1 MITVPT
7 NTELETLYLAL
18 AKAKYPTSDI
28 TQLSDFQAKA
38 AAVGGLAG
46 RIALDGSNLFSAV
59 YPQNGDPFGINTQL
73 SAKGVPSQLP
83 ASATAL
89 IVTVD
94 NVPLG
99 RTYQIDVGTNL
110 ISADNQLY
118 KIVSSDGI
126 STSEQVNT
134 SHFTLYLVSVA
145 KGANTV
151 QALGSKLTFS
161 PAQMPIDDSNN
172 PLTSVTIIEVI
183 SGTDEESIASTAN
196 RLIEIQQTPL
206 DAVRSTDIKYEVLDA
221 NLGINDAIVLI
232 NNEISYVDNPRI
244 NTAVFL
250 IGNNPVN
257 DDLLNKGLVIG
268 TVAEVYTRSVNNSA
282 INETQINLINNQTI
296 GLHPTTSTVV
306 TQGLTTNAAPAFIR
320 VSVSINYGYDLTS
333 KVVLAGGVTLTLAQ
347 LIKREVRRA
356 ICAQPFGALLVINPL
371 TGSIT
376 VSSIPIGALENAIDY
391 ALGTPTTVG
400 TIGTYISNRM
410 IQLYVA
416 GQYTSQASIPLTLGL
431 PSNQGDKLPW
441 VYDVSLTPADI
452 YSNIEVVLL

>member
-1 MITVPT
+1 MNSVPT

-46 RIALDGSNLFSAV
+46 RIALDSGNLFSAV

-73 SAKGVPSQLP
+73 SAKGVPSQLS

-134 SHFTLYLVSVA
+134 LHFTLYLVSVA

>member
-1 MITVPT
+1 MISVPT

-118 KIVSSDGI
+118 KIVSSDGV

-134 SHFTLYLVSVA
+134 SHFILYLVSVA

-306 TQGLTTNAAPAFIR
+306 TQGLTSGTSPAFIR

-376 VSSIPIGALENAIDY
+376 VSSIPIGSLENAIDY

-431 PSNQGDKLPW
+431 PSNQGDNLPW